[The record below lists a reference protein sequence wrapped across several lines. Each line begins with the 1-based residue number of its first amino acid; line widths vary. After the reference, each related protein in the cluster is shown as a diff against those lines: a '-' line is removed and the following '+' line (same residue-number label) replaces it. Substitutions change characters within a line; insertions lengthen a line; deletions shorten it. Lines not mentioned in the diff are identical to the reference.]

1 MNRLLK
7 PLLIVVVG
15 LVSTVVPA
23 WAMGVSDFVGVADSA
38 SSALYNPAGLVSL
51 ENKSFLMEHRF
62 SGRDLAIGWDDLLIY
77 SVAESRGTGA
87 LYVARSQDLIG
98 IELYSRYLTL
108 GYSYGWQAFENIALG
123 VSAKFS
129 NYGIYN
135 KYTGSF
141 IKEIDSKD
149 FLLDFG
155 LMAEVTD
162 SFKVGLAIHNIGRDD
177 SIQTLNYQSTIG
189 CSYTINNKLVIAA
202 EIYDFLN
209 EGKSGSNPIEG
220 SLLRVGARVN
230 VGEYLRIHAVAEED
244 LDDWDY
250 TGRMLGLEFDNQNI
264 SVGASWYQGEGSFID
279 DELIQVTINYKF

>member
-7 PLLIVVVG
+7 PLL
-15 LVSTVVPA
+15 LVILMLFGQVVPA
-23 WAMGVSDFVGVADSA
+23 WALGVSDFVSVADSA
-38 SSALYNPAGLVSL
+38 SGALYNPAGLVSL
-51 ENKSFLMEHRF
+51 ENKNFLIEYRF
-62 SGRDLAIGWDDLLIY
+62 SGRDLAMGWDDLLIY

-98 IELYSRYLTL
+98 IQLYSRYLTL
-108 GYSYGWQAFENIALG
+108 GYSYGWQASENIALG
-123 VSAKFS
+123 VAAKFS

-141 IKEIDSKD
+141 VKEIDSKD

-155 LMAEVTD
+155 LVAEVTD

-177 SIQTLNYQSTIG
+177 SIQTLNYQSTVG
-189 CSYTINNKLVIAA
+189 CSYTFDNKLVIAA

-209 EGKSGSNPIEG
+209 EGKSGPNPIEG
-220 SLLRVGARVN
+220 SLLRLGARVN
-230 VGEYLRIHAVAEED
+230 IGEYLRIHAVAEED

-250 TGRMLGLEFDNQNI
+250 SGRMFGVELDNQNI